1 MVSPHNSF
9 ENEGI
14 NLPSGILGE
23 EPMMP
28 VVTSTEYIPSLPSLA
43 QITMPNMPP
52 SAPMGINSIAASIAG
67 ISAQTIH
74 SIASSIQNLPNVER
88 SSSRN
93 SYSPAMSD
101 SGISVDAASN
111 SSHSGNNQ
119 PTISLASLAKLGNV
133 DVNQR
138 GKSDSWSLLCS
149 INTILAVFLLLDNT
163 DQYVH

>member
-1 MVSPHNSF
+1 MDLLLQESPLASPHNSF

-14 NLPSGILGE
+14 NLPSGLLGE
-23 EPMMP
+23 EPIMP
-28 VVTSTEYIPSLPSLA
+28 VVSSAEFMPTLPSLTPLSLPSIA
-43 QITMPNMPP
+43 ASTTV
-52 SAPMGINSIAASIAG
+52 GINSIAVGIAG

-111 SSHSGNNQ
+111 SSGNNQ

-133 DVNQR
+133 DINQR
-138 GKSDSWSLLCS
+138 GMF
-149 INTILAVFLLLDNT
+149 TV
-163 DQYVH
+163 